1 MNHHEILESLS
12 SQTGIRLAFNE
23 SGLCR
28 LRFDR
33 QFIVDMEVSDD
44 ERSIYIYCSLGPL
57 PDTEQGNALLRKM
70 MRAHCLGRETQ
81 NTAFGLDNEN
91 VMAFMRFETAGADGQ
106 SLYSEL
112 EAFMDTVEHW
122 NNELKNIS

>member
-1 MNHHEILESLS
+1 MNHHEILQSLS
-12 SQTGIRLAFNE
+12 GQIGIQLAFNE

-28 LRFDR
+28 LRFDK

-44 ERSIYIYCSLGPL
+44 GQSIYIYCSLGSL
-57 PDTEQGNALLRKM
+57 PDTDRGNTLLRKM

-81 NTAFGLDNEN
+81 NTVFGLDGEN

-106 SLYSEL
+106 SLYNEL
-112 EAFMDTVEHW
+112 EAFMDTVELW
-122 NNELKNIS
+122 NSELKNIS